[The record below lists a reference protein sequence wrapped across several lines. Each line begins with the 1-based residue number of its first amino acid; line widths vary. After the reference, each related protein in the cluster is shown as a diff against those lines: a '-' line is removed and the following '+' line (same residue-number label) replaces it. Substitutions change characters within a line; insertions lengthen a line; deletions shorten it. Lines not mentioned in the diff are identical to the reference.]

1 MPILLFILWIIFNGR
16 ITTEICIFGVVLSAA
31 ITYVANKYMGYT
43 MRLNKRM
50 FRTTFLL
57 IEYYGVLFLEIAK
70 ANLCVTN
77 IILNKNRPLRQSV
90 RYFDTGL
97 KSTFCKMLLANSI
110 TLTPGTITV
119 SVDGSR
125 FEVHCLSYELL
136 DGIEDSKFVE
146 ILKKIESR

>member
-1 MPILLFILWIIFNGR
+1 MPVLLFILWIIFNGKM
-16 ITTEICIFGVVLSAA
+16 TLEICVFGAILSVA

-43 MRLNKRM
+43 IRLNKRIFHTGVLM
-50 FRTTFLL
+50 
-57 IEYYGVLFLEIAK
+57 IEYYGVLFWEIAK

-77 IILNKNRPLRQSV
+77 IILNKNRPIKQSI

-97 KSTFCKMLLANSI
+97 KSTFCKMILANSI

-119 SVDGSR
+119 SVEGSR

-136 DGIEDSKFVE
+136 DGIEDSKFVR